1 VVISLRRRPP
11 ASEPAADGD
20 AVPGISPA
28 LAELL
33 APPRR
38 RGLRIALIAVA
49 SLIVL
54 LLGAAFLYDRISSS
68 HLMPGTRIGGVLIGS
83 RTTDDAEAL
92 LHERF
97 VLPLRDPV
105 VISAADFRET
115 VNAWDLGLRLDVQ
128 DIVGDTYE
136 RQQDLPVFTRLW
148 HRIFGEGGNVS
159 LAPQMDE
166 ARLAAFV
173 ARIDPVVDRP
183 AADAR
188 MEIVGDKLNVIPHQL
203 GRDMHRD
210 AAASAIKTGLG
221 SGHTKIDLP
230 VEVTEP
236 ALKADAFKKV
246 IVISTG
252 ANHLTF
258 YKDGEVS
265 KSYRVATGT
274 GGFPTPH
281 GQFRITA
288 KRMNPTWVNPGSD
301 WARDMPP
308 YIGPGR
314 NNPLGTRALNLSAS
328 GIRIHGTPDDASIG
342 TNASH
347 GCIRM
352 HMSEVEELFDQVDVG
367 TPVLIVA

>member
-1 VVISLRRRPP
+1 
-11 ASEPAADGD
+11 
-20 AVPGISPA
+20 
-28 LAELL
+28 
-33 APPRR
+33 
-38 RGLRIALIAVA
+38 
-49 SLIVL
+49 
-54 LLGAAFLYDRISSS
+54 
-68 HLMPGTRIGGVLIGS
+68 
-83 RTTDDAEAL
+83 
-92 LHERF
+92 
-97 VLPLRDPV
+97 
-105 VISAADFRET
+105 
-115 VNAWDLGLRLDVQ
+115 
-128 DIVGDTYE
+128 
-136 RQQDLPVFTRLW
+136 
-148 HRIFGEGGNVS
+148 
-159 LAPQMDE
+159 
-166 ARLAAFV
+166 
-173 ARIDPVVDRP
+173 
-183 AADAR
+183 
-188 MEIVGDKLNVIPHQL
+188 MEIVGDQQNGIPHQL

-230 VEVTEP
+230 VEITEP